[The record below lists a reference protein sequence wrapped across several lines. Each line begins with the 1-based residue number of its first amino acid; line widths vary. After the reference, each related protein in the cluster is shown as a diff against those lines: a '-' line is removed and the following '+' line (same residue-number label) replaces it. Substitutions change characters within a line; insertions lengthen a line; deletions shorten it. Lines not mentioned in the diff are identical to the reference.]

1 MIFCWQLGRG
11 RLKFASMII
20 SRLVLKNWRNFRSV
34 DVRFAQRVF
43 LTGPNASGKSNLLDV
58 FRFLRDIVK
67 PGGGLQSAMS
77 DRGGLSKV
85 RCLAARREPNIE
97 IEVELSE
104 DGSLPTWRY
113 GIGIRQQP
121 RGYRL
126 PILQFEK
133 IWSGDR
139 LICYRPDKEDKA
151 DEERLTQTH
160 LEQISSN
167 AEFREIAKFFESI
180 RYLHLV
186 PQLLRHPEAFQGSNV
201 PDDPYGRNFL
211 EMVVKTP
218 EKTRRSRLRKI
229 EEALRAAVPQ
239 MRNLIDTRDE
249 SGIPHLEATYE
260 HWRPNAGKQRE
271 DQFSDGTLR
280 LIGLFWSLLDG
291 DSPLLLEEPELSLHS
306 GIVSKLPEL
315 FFLMQRQKKRQLFVS
330 THSGDMLSQK
340 SIGGEEVLILR
351 PDKEG
356 TVVKVASSIK
366 AVKDL
371 LDSGLSVA
379 DVILPLTA
387 PGNLNQLDKF
397 A

>member
-1 MIFCWQLGRG
+1 
-11 RLKFASMII
+11 MII
-20 SRLVLKNWRNFRSV
+20 SGLKLKNWRNFRSA
-34 DVRFAQRVF
+34 DVRFEQRVF

-58 FRFLRDIVK
+58 FRFLRDIAK
-67 PGGGLQSAMS
+67 PGGGLQSAIK

-85 RCLAARREPNIE
+85 RCLAARKEPDIE

-104 DGSLPTWRY
+104 DGTSPTWRY
-113 GIGIRQQP
+113 GIGIKQQP
-121 RGYRL
+121 RGYRQ
-126 PILQFEK
+126 PFLQFER
-133 IWSGDR
+133 IWSGDT
-139 LICYRPDKEDKA
+139 LICDRPDKDDKA

-186 PQLLRHPEAFQGSNV
+186 PQLLRHPEAFQGPNI

-218 EKTRRSRLRKI
+218 EKTRRSRLRRI
-229 EEALRAAVPQ
+229 EDALRAAVPQ

-291 DSPLLLEEPELSLHS
+291 ESPLLLEEPELSLHS

-315 FFLMQRQKKRQLFVS
+315 FFRLQRQRKRQIFVS
-330 THSGDMLSQK
+330 THSSDMLSQK
-340 SIGGEEVLILR
+340 SIGGEEVLILN

-356 TVVKVASSIK
+356 TVVQVASSIK
-366 AVKDL
+366 EIKDL
-371 LDSGLSVA
+371 LDAGLSVA
-379 DVILPLTA
+379 DAIMPRTS
-387 PGNLNQLDKF
+387 PGNLDQLNMF